1 VHGTIEVVTMEE
13 KPRLRGVFHE
23 WAFFGSLG
31 AAALLLVLA
40 GGTRE
45 VVASSVY
52 VAALA
57 AMFGASALYHRIS
70 WAPGARAWLRRLD
83 HSTIFLFIAG
93 TYTPFALL
101 ALRGTLG
108 WVLLTIAWAGAM
120 AGMLLSLLWIG
131 APKWVAAL
139 VYIALGWAGVV
150 AAPQLLVRAG
160 VAVVALVAIGGIA
173 YTLGAVAYA
182 THRPNPWPRTLG
194 YHEIF
199 HLLVIAAAAAQ
210 FVAVALVVA

>member
-1 VHGTIEVVTMEE
+1 VTAPV
-13 KPRLRGVFHE
+13 KPRLRGVLHE
-23 WAFFGSLG
+23 WAFFVSLG
-31 AAALLLVLA
+31 AAALLVVLA
-40 GGTRE
+40 AGARE

-57 AMFGASALYHRIS
+57 AMFGASALYHRVT
-70 WAPGARAWLRRLD
+70 WAPRARAWLRRLD

-108 WVLLTIAWAGAM
+108 WVLLTVVWVGAVAGV
-120 AGMLLSLLWIG
+120 LVSLFWIG

-139 VYIALGWAGVV
+139 VYIGLGWAGVV
-150 AAPQLLVRAG
+150 AAPQLLARAG